1 MCHPPQFP
9 CAGVVT
15 AQEQLESPMVSIQ
28 NMQTPELSI
37 VIVNYNAAEYLKP
50 CLDSVIVSNPEIS
63 LEVIVVDNGSTDNS
77 TELMGSLYPKIKLI
91 RNKNNFGYAVA
102 NNRALNVV
110 KGQYILLLNPDTVLP
125 PNCLRKM
132 LDFLNLHPEIGMIGP
147 KLIRADGTFDHACR
161 RQFPSPLDI
170 YFRLLGLDR
179 LFPRSKLFGHYSL
192 TYLDPNISGEVDC
205 ISGAFMLVTRKGLCE
220 VGLLDERFFMYAE
233 DIDWSRRYKLAGW
246 KVYYL
251 AQVEVLHYKRAS
263 AIKTAPKMIREFY
276 KSLYLY
282 YDKYYGSITPPLIKL
297 LMRCFLRIRTIVAL
311 IFWRMTR
318 RWL

>member
-1 MCHPPQFP
+1 MI
-9 CAGVVT
+9 
-15 AQEQLESPMVSIQ
+15 SKQ
-28 NMQTPELSI
+28 NIQTPELSI

-77 TELMGSLYPKIKLI
+77 TELMGSQYPSIKLI
-91 RNKNNFGYAVA
+91 HNKNNFGYAVA
-102 NNRALNVV
+102 NNRALNLVR
-110 KGQYILLLNPDTVLP
+110 GQYILLLNPDTVLP
-125 PNCLRKM
+125 PNCLRK
-132 LDFLNLHPEIGMIGP
+132 LIDFLNLHPDIGMIGP
-147 KLIRADGTFDHACR
+147 KLIRADGAFDHACR

-179 LFPRSKLFGHYSL
+179 LFPSSKLFGHYSL

-205 ISGAFMLVTRKGLCE
+205 ISGAFMLVTRKGFCE

-233 DIDWSRRYKLAGW
+233 DIDWAHRFKLAGW

-251 AQVEVLHYKRAS
+251 AQVEVLHHKRAS

-282 YDKYYGSITPPLIKL
+282 YDKYYGSITPPVIKL
-297 LMRCFLRIRTIVAL
+297 LMKWFLQIRTFVAL
-311 IFWRMTR
+311 IFWRITR